1 MMEPGTGFRMVRGGT
16 VGAQGTAIM
25 SKPLSLLLVA
35 VLSSSLVACA
45 EEATPIETSNDW
57 SELAGRPSFEL
68 WKGADGQFRFH
79 MMDETA
85 NVLISSQGYVSRLG
99 ALNGLVSVLD
109 NGAYR
114 ALYVVKSAAGGGVY
128 FDLLAANRNVIATS
142 ETFANAEAAEVE
154 IQATMKATV
163 AYVEAWENGTGARY
177 ALKLDAGGQWYFTL
191 YAKNGESVLRSERY
205 LDEAAALNGMFSV
218 ADNGKTAAR
227 YQVKQGASGKWYFVL
242 TATNGQVIG
251 TSEMYSSKYN
261 AERGRDAVI
270 ALVPQVALL

>member
-1 MMEPGTGFRMVRGGT
+1 
-16 VGAQGTAIM
+16 M
-25 SKPLSLLLVA
+25 SKPLSLLLAA
-35 VLSSSLVACA
+35 VLSSSIVACA
-45 EEATPIETSNDW
+45 EEAPPVETSNDW
-57 SELAGRPSFEL
+57 SALEGRPSFEL

-114 ALYVVKSAAGGGVY
+114 ALYVVKNAPEGGVY

-142 ETFANAEAAEVE
+142 ETFATAEEAEVE
-154 IQATMKATV
+154 IEATMKATV

-205 LDEAAALNGMFSV
+205 LNEAGALNGIFSV
-218 ADNGKTAAR
+218 ADNGKNLAR
-227 YQVKQGASGKWYFVL
+227 YQVKQGASGQWYFVL

-270 ALVPQVALL
+270 ALVPQVPLL